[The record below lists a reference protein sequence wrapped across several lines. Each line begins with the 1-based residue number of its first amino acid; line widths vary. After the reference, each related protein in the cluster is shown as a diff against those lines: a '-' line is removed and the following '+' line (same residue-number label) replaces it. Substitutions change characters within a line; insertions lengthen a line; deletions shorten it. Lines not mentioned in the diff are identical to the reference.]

1 MLLPSLHAAGAIVA
15 RAGDQSLTI
24 LRPTRRGVH
33 ILAAALFTLPALPTF
48 AEERL
53 AVPGTTVSLVPPKG
67 FVPANGFA
75 GLQNPQ
81 TKASVLV
88 AELPA
93 EAHPALSQLFA
104 SLETAKVNFAKQN
117 VDVASRKDLDTR
129 AGNVPL
135 LVGTQNAGGMS
146 FAKWVALFKGGRT
159 VMITVQSPQ
168 DAGLSTDTVETML
181 KSVSLGAEPSLEEKL
196 GALPFAVAS
205 AEPFRIV
212 DTIGGAGV
220 LMTSGPLDADPSG
233 SQPLIIVAAQLSGGR
248 GAKLEALSE
257 TLLKQTRGFTAATI
271 AQREKTRFAAVEGYL
286 LAGQDGE
293 GKRFEQR
300 LAIGPD
306 GRFVRLLAISPSA
319 AFDGLKP
326 AIDRVASSIAFKGK

>member
-1 MLLPSLHAAGAIVA
+1 VHALAVALFASLALP
-15 RAGDQSLTI
+15 
-24 LRPTRRGVH
+24 
-33 ILAAALFTLPALPTF
+33 AAAQ
-48 AEERL
+48 ERL
-53 AVPGTTVSLVPPKG
+53 AIPGTTVSLVPPKG
-67 FVPANGFA
+67 FTPANGFA

-93 EAHPALSQLFA
+93 EAHPALSELFA

-117 VDVASRKDLDTR
+117 VDIASRKDLDTK
-129 AGNVPL
+129 AGKIPL
-135 LVGTQNAGGMS
+135 LVGTQNAGGLS
-146 FAKWVALFKGGRT
+146 FAKWVALFKGAKT

-168 DAGLSTDTVETML
+168 DADLSAEMVEAML

-196 GALPFAVAS
+196 GALPFAVAT

-220 LMTSGPLDADPSG
+220 LMTSGPLNADPSG

-257 TLLKQTRGFTAATI
+257 TLLKQTRGFSAATI
-271 AQREKTRFAAVEGYL
+271 ARREATRFAASDGYL
-286 LAGQDGE
+286 LAGEDGE

-300 LAIGPD
+300 LAVGPD
-306 GRFVRLLAISPSA
+306 GRFVRLIAISPGA

-326 AIDRVASSIAFKGK
+326 AIERVASSIAFKGK

>member
-1 MLLPSLHAAGAIVA
+1 
-15 RAGDQSLTI
+15 LTNI
-24 LRPTRRGVH
+24 RPTRRRVH
-33 ILAAALFTLPALPTF
+33 ALAVALFASLALPAAAQ
-48 AEERL
+48 ERL
-53 AVPGTTVSLVPPKG
+53 AIPGTTVSLVPPKG
-67 FVPANGFA
+67 FTPANGFA

-81 TKASVLV
+81 TQASVLI

-93 EAHPALSQLFA
+93 EAHPALSQLFG

-117 VDVASRKDLDTR
+117 VDVASRKELDTS
-129 AGNVPL
+129 AGKVPL
-135 LVGTQNAGGMS
+135 LIGTQNAAGLS
-146 FAKWVALFKGGRT
+146 FAKWVALFKGSKT

-168 DAGLSTDTVETML
+168 EAELSAETVETML
-181 KSVSLGAEPSLEEKL
+181 KSVSLGAEPSLEEKI
-196 GALPFAVAS
+196 GALPFAVAT

-220 LMTSGPLDADPSG
+220 LLTSGPLNADPSG
-233 SQPLIIVAAQLSGGR
+233 NQPLIVVAAQLSSGH

-257 TLLKQTRGFTAATI
+257 TLLKQTRGFATATI
-271 AQREKTRFAAVEGYL
+271 ARRETTRFAATEGYL
-286 LAGQDGE
+286 LAGEDSE

-306 GRFVRLLAISPSA
+306 GRFVRLIAISPSA

-326 AIDRVASSIAFKGK
+326 AIERIANSIAFRGK